1 MVSRSPTTLGYALL
15 GLLVRESL
23 SGYDLARSLKRPIG
37 FFWHAG
43 HSQIYPE
50 LARLEEAGLIT
61 HEKIAQD
68 DRPDKKLYAI
78 TEAGRAALSV
88 WVTAPLEPPDPRD
101 ELMLKAYSLW
111 LGDTDAARALFLEHA
126 AIHRARMERFEV
138 LRVRVEETGGSAV
151 RKPDSPH
158 FGRYLTVNRG
168 ITYEREYAAW
178 CAWVADLL
186 TAAAPDPVAAPTASP
201 DSPDLAP

>member
-1 MVSRSPTTLGYALL
+1 MSRSPTTLGYALL
-15 GLLVRESL
+15 GLLARESR
-23 SGYDLARSLKRPIG
+23 SGYDLARALKRPIG

-50 LARLEEAGLIT
+50 LARLEEAGLTT

-68 DRPDKKLYAI
+68 DRPDKKLYAV
-78 TEAGRAALSV
+78 TEAGRAVLSV
-88 WVTAPLEPPDPRD
+88 WVTAPLEPPSVRD

-111 LGDTDAARALFLEHA
+111 LGDPTAARALFLEHA
-126 AIHRARMERFEV
+126 REHQTRMERFEA
-138 LRVRVEETGGSAV
+138 LCVRIEEAGGADV
-151 RKPDSPH
+151 RRPNSPH

-178 CAWVADLL
+178 CVWVADLL
-186 TAAAPDPVAAPTASP
+186 KPIPDGVVADHHTPTL
-201 DSPDLAP
+201 DLAP